1 MVDQIGHPGS
11 FMTTDGWDVA
21 GIVEA
26 TRDHRLTR
34 KCVVTHG
41 NCGAWAASAGT
52 SAANSQWEVSDWHRA
67 HQTINSHAICRPPP
81 PPPPSPPPPP
91 PPPQP
96 PAPTN
101 ITFRLNVNGQF
112 PVQPFSAVE
121 AAVNRTICCTVA
133 GDFNGWDGGSVAHR
147 IYDHDGDGIFEAT
160 IEIPAPPLGA
170 VLRTADEPPAEQL
183 ASNGWVVL
191 NNTGHWRYKFV
202 AFGWA
207 QQEAYGVGVPLPD
220 DVSCLLGPT
229 YGV

>member
-1 MVDQIGHPGS
+1 MCLGVGLETPCP
-11 FMTTDGWDVA
+11 F
-21 GIVEA
+21 
-26 TRDHRLTR
+26 
-34 KCVVTHG
+34 K
-41 NCGAWAASAGT
+41 
-52 SAANSQWEVSDWHRA
+52 
-67 HQTINSHAICRPPP
+67 PPH
-81 PPPPSPPPPP
+81 PPSLP
-91 PPPQP
+91 P

-101 ITFRLNVNGQF
+101 ITFRLNINGQF
-112 PVQPFSAVE
+112 PVQPFSTVE

-133 GDFNGWDGGSVAHR
+133 GDFNGWDGGSEAHR

-160 IEIPAPPLGA
+160 IEIPAPPLGTA
-170 VLRTADEPPAEQL
+170 LRTADEQL

-191 NNTGHWRYKFV
+191 NNTGHWRFKFV